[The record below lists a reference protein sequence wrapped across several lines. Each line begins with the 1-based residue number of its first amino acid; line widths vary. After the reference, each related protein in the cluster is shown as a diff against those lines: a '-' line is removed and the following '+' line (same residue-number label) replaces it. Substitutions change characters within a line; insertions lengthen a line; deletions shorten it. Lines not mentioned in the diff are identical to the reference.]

1 MGERRRL
8 LLEER
13 SRGVVRALKYG
24 KRDGLGVRAKKPRR
38 GGVCPD
44 SASARV
50 PVGPEVGDDPDRWGP
65 PGGGHN
71 RGEGR
76 RTGPSAGMGR
86 ACRKGRERGRNWAM
100 GKKKKKEGGGFGL
113 G

>member
-1 MGERRRL
+1 MPWRAGQEGKGH
-8 LLEER
+8 
-13 SRGVVRALKYG
+13 RG
-24 KRDGLGVRAKKPRR
+24 DGQR
-38 GGVCPD
+38 PD

-50 PVGPEVGDDPDRWGP
+50 LPGHEVGDDPDRWGP

-86 ACRKGRERGRNWAM
+86 ACRKGRERGRNWA
-100 GKKKKKEGGGFGL
+100 GGEIKRREEDLGWGEKGL
-113 G
+113 GTIC